1 MTEPWRTEAVIGVL
15 GWKANEVLNKVPIHR
30 NTPVTRM
37 GLPNAEG
44 LPQIFFTPQDWEDP
58 FVFVHEVAHAYHGFF
73 WPKITHDS
81 LDTWKAEGIAFW
93 AECRLA
99 AMPFENNPEFR
110 LKLIAGW
117 PLRLRSRRQ
126 SAKVSDDFWA
136 ATETALLMNAA
147 STLTP
152 HQTIEQVVTSGE
164 ETPEEDQIRD
174 AGEPDKGSDGNS
186 GGE

>member
-1 MTEPWRTEAVIGVL
+1 MTGQWRTEAVIGAL

-37 GLPNAEG
+37 GLPNNEG

-58 FVFVHEVAHAYHGFF
+58 FIFVHEVAHAYHGFF
-73 WPKITHDS
+73 WPKNTHDS

-99 AMPFENNPEFR
+99 ALPFENNPEFR
-110 LKLIAGW
+110 LKLIADW
-117 PLRLRSRRQ
+117 PIRLRSWRNAQQ
-126 SAKVSDDFWA
+126 SLDFWA
-136 ATETALLMNAA
+136 VAETALLMNAA
-147 STLTP
+147 STLTL

-164 ETPEEDQIRD
+164 EAPEEDQIRD
-174 AGEPDKGSDGNS
+174 AGEPDEGSNGPS
-186 GGE
+186 GE